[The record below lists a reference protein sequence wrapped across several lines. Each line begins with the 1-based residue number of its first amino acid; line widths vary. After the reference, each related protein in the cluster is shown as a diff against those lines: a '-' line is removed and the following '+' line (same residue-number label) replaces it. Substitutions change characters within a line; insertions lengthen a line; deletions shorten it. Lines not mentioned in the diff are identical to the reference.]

1 MIPPETDALP
11 EPAAPVMQGV
21 RVIEDGGGHPAPLA
35 GRLPDARCQGRRAL
49 RRQGARA
56 QASGRGLHA
65 VRPPAGTAPA
75 HGARDA
81 ARRGH
86 HHRQRG
92 RGAAAGGEPHQ
103 AAAAALQHRPP
114 RRQILS
120 LAGADGGPPLPADRQ
135 APGRAAQGRELLGAV
150 RLRLGGEPDA
160 DRPAARV
167 PAPLLPRH
175 GVRQPRRGPACCTRS
190 AAARRLAWS
199 ASARTDYAEL
209 VRQAKAIPVR
219 RDALHPEGPRPRD
232 GGRRPSGWSSSAPPR
247 CATASAA

>member
-11 EPAAPVMQGV
+11 EPAAGHAGPPGH
-21 RVIEDGGGHPAPLA
+21 RKGGGHPAAFA
-35 GRLPDARCQGRRAL
+35 GRLPDARCQGRRPL

-56 QASGRGLHA
+56 QASSRRLHA
-65 VRPPAGTAPA
+65 VRAPARTAPP

-81 ARRGH
+81 AGRGH

-92 RGAAAGGEPHQ
+92 RGAAAGGQPHQ

-150 RLRLGGEPDA
+150 RLRLGGEPDP
-160 DRPAARV
+160 DGVAARV

-175 GVRQPRRGPACCTRS
+175 GVRQPR
-190 AAARRLAWS
+190 AALPPVPDPPLLGALRRAHRPGRATPIWCARRS
-199 ASARTDYAEL
+199 NSCPAR
-209 VRQAKAIPVR
+209 RPPSR
-219 RDALHPEGPRPRD
+219 RTSPARWR
-232 GGRRPSGWSSSAPPR
+232 RRPSGWSSSAPPR